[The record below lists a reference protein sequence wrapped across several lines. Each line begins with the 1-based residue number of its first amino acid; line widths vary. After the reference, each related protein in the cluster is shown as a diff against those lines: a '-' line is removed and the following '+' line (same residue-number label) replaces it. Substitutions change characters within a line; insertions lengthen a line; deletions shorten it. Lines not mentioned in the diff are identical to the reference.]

1 MNFFKS
7 KPWLTGI
14 LIGASIGLL
23 IYWLNRDSD
32 AVRQL
37 KALERGPRT
46 MREYQESEVEKIRYE
61 MSEAGTKRIVGDLTF
76 EQKLALLRDK
86 WSKHI
91 DKGYMQIKM
100 LEEVMNLCKK
110 ERPDDWVAC
119 TNELAG
125 AAFPQ
130 LGDKLLNQLSA
141 LVRYNDWL
149 SRHKDKLDKMGRKD
163 RQKLLNEMRGKLFG
177 EENAKDI
184 WANEIRVEA
193 VRNTLD
199 DMKEAKG
206 KDLSTKL
213 SALKTTLNEVF
224 GDQAKAY
231 VERHQQELTN
241 AVMTAVQ
248 DDLKA
253 LTPTQQKHALRTI
266 RSEMGMDKAAL
277 ERWDALDNE
286 RQNRWATGK
295 NYLAEREK
303 LAANPGGNSEAAL
316 NELRQ
321 KYFGAE
327 AEAIATEEAEGFYR
341 YKGEQRIGLE

>member
-14 LIGASIGLL
+14 LIGASLGIL
-23 IYWLNRDSD
+23 IYWFVGRDSD

-37 KALERGPRT
+37 KVLERGPR
-46 MREYQESEVEKIRYE
+46 MLREYQESEVEKIRYE
-61 MSEAGTKRIVGDLTF
+61 MSEAGTKRIVGELTF

-91 DKGYMQIKM
+91 DKGYMQVKM
-100 LEEVMNLCKK
+100 LEEIMNLCKK
-110 ERPDDWVAC
+110 ERPNDWVAC

-130 LGDKLLNQLSA
+130 LGDKLFSQLSS

-149 SRHKDKLDKMGRKD
+149 SRNKEKLDKMSRKE

-177 EENAKDI
+177 DENAKEI
-184 WANEIRVEA
+184 WANELRVEA

-213 SALKTTLNEVF
+213 SAFKATLNEAF
-224 GDQAKAY
+224 GEQAKAY

-266 RSEMGMDKAAL
+266 RTELGMDKAAL

-286 RQNRWATGK
+286 RQSRWATGK
-295 NYLAEREK
+295 TYLAEREK
-303 LAANPGGNSEAAL
+303 LAASPGSSEAAL

-321 KYFGAE
+321 KYFGPE

>member
-46 MREYQESEVEKIRYE
+46 MREYQEFEVEKIRYE

-119 TNELAG
+119 TNELAVN

-130 LGDKLLNQLSA
+130 LGDKLFNQLSA

-149 SRHKDKLDKMGRKD
+149 SRHKDKLEKMGRKD

-184 WANEIRVEA
+184 WANQIRVEA

-303 LAANPGGNSEAAL
+303 LAANPVVILRLRSMNSDRNTLAL
-316 NELRQ
+316 KLRRLQQKRPKASTAIKANNEL
-321 KYFGAE
+321 A
-327 AEAIATEEAEGFYR
+327 
-341 YKGEQRIGLE
+341 